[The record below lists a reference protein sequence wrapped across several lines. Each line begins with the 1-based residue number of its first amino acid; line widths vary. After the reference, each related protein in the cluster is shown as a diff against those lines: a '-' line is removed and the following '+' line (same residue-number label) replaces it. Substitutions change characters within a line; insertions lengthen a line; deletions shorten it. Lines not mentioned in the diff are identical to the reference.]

1 MQLRSGPIPPPS
13 DDKRWRIVEGTMRR
27 HGYQSHALIEVLHT
41 VQECFGYLDDI
52 ALRWTARSLRL
63 PYSKVFGV
71 ATFYQFF
78 SLKPQGAHTCVVC
91 TGTACYIKGST
102 ALLNAVETT
111 AKIKPGQTT
120 DNKQLSLLIARCV
133 GSCGLAPAVVF
144 DGEVAGRVSPE
155 QMSERI
161 GRWMQP

>member
-1 MQLRSGPIPPPS
+1 MQLRSGPVVPPS

-41 VQECFGYLDDI
+41 VQECFGFLDDI
-52 ALRWTARSLRL
+52 ALRWVAQNLRL
-63 PYSKVFGV
+63 PYSKVYGV
-71 ATFYQFF
+71 ATFYHFF
-78 SLKPQGAHTCVVC
+78 SLKPQGTHTCVVC

-102 ALLNAVETT
+102 GLLNAVEAV
-111 AKIKPGQTT
+111 AKIKPGETT
-120 DNKQLSLLIARCV
+120 DNKQVSLLIARCV

-144 DGEVAGRVSPE
+144 DGDVAGKVTPQ
-155 QMSERI
+155 QMTERI